1 VNFAPIPALQHSR
14 KWQVW
19 LLAVVLALLL
29 TETIVAAMSW
39 LLRGVITWDYLLT
52 GLVASLIVAS
62 LVSGIT
68 VLLLEKMASLDRNIL
83 QLNTII
89 DALPI
94 PIALF
99 DADRRILRL
108 NPAFSNAFGYLAADL
123 PDVET
128 WRRKAYPDSD
138 YRYWV
143 TDEWQRRL
151 NCEPPRFEPLELKVF
166 CKNGITKNVVVTVT
180 PLGPLCDHL
189 HLVVLYDVSERVEAM
204 NALAESRNLLQLVIE
219 TIPLRVFWKDRASR
233 YLGCN
238 ALFAEDSGAPDVAT
252 VIGKVDT
259 QLAWYR
265 QAELYRRDD
274 RWVIESGQA
283 KLAYEEPQIT
293 SDHGECVLRTS
304 KAPLRNRR
312 GETIGVL
319 GVYDDITEFK
329 QIESELWFTRAM
341 VDKSK
346 TAFYWLDENGRI
358 TYINDYAC
366 ETLGYSRAELLGMF
380 PWQFNLDLSEADW
393 PMLWQRLQA
402 EEIVVLESRHRR
414 KDGTLVPVEVTGHY
428 IRYGD
433 RSLMFAFAQNIS
445 ERKQAETQLRIAATA
460 FESQEGMAIT
470 DADAVILKIN
480 LSFSEMTGYTPADAV
495 GRNLNLLH
503 SDIHDGRFYDEVWSG
518 LRRNGV
524 WQGELWNRHK
534 NGTVFPVWQTMT
546 AVRGADGAITH
557 FVAAMTD
564 ISERKAIEDHV
575 HHLAHHDPLTD
586 LPNRILLSDR
596 LRQALAQA
604 RREQTRLALIYL
616 DLDQFKP
623 VNDGYG
629 HDIGDLLL
637 QDVACRLRACVR
649 RESDTVSRLG
659 GDEFVVL
666 LPQID
671 GERDVV
677 AISEKILEALSRPF
691 SLEQYAVNISTSLGI
706 AIYPNHGADVKTLMK
721 HADQAMYQA
730 KCAGKGCY
738 RFYGDSAATPA
749 GDG

>member
-1 VNFAPIPALQHSR
+1 MNFAPFPALQQSH

-19 LLAVVLALLL
+19 LLAVALALLL

-39 LLRGVITWDYLLT
+39 LFHGEITWDYLLT

-62 LVSGIT
+62 LVSGLT
-68 VLLLEKMASLDRNIL
+68 VWLLEKMASLDRSVL
-83 QLNTII
+83 KLNAII

-108 NPAFSNAFGYLAADL
+108 NPAFSAAFGYAAADI
-123 PDVET
+123 PDVEA

-143 TDEWQRRL
+143 TEEWQRRL
-151 NCEPPRFEPLELKVF
+151 DSKLPRFEPLELKVS
-166 CKNGITKNVVVTVT
+166 CKNGTIKNVIVTVT
-180 PLGPLCDHL
+180 PLGPICDHL

-219 TIPLRVFWKDRASR
+219 TIPLRVFWKDCASR

-238 ALFAEDSGAPDVAT
+238 ALFAKDSGAPDVTA
-252 VIGKVDT
+252 VIGKLDT
-259 QLAWYR
+259 QLAWR
-265 QAELYRRDD
+265 QQAELYQRDD
-274 RWVIESGQA
+274 RWVIQSGQP
-283 KLAYEEPQIT
+283 KLTYEEPQT
-293 SDHGECVLRTS
+293 TPGHGEIILRTS

-329 QIESELWFTRAM
+329 QIETELWFTRTM

-346 TAFYWLDENGRI
+346 TAFYWLEESGRI

-366 ETLGYSRAELLGMF
+366 ESLGYSRAELLGMT
-380 PWQFNLDLSEADW
+380 PWQLDPDLNQADW

-402 EEIVVLESRHRR
+402 EDVVTLESRHRR
-414 KDGTLVPVEVTGHY
+414 KDGTLVPVEITGHY
-428 IRYGD
+428 IRYRD
-433 RSLMFAFAQNIS
+433 RSLMFAFAQNIA

-480 LSFSEMTGYTPADAV
+480 LSFSEMTGYNAADAV
-495 GRNLNLLH
+495 GRNLSLLH
-503 SDIHDGRFYDEVWSG
+503 SDIHDSRFYDELWNS

-604 RREQTRLALIYL
+604 RREQNQLALIYL

-623 VNDGYG
+623 VNDRCG

-671 GERDVV
+671 GEHDVV
-677 AISEKILEALSRPF
+677 AISEKILEALTRPF
-691 SLEQYAVNISTSLGI
+691 SLEQHTVNISTSLGI
-706 AIYPNHGADVKTLMK
+706 AVYPHHGTDVKTLMK

-738 RFYGDSAATPA
+738 RFYGDSVETPA
-749 GDG
+749 GED